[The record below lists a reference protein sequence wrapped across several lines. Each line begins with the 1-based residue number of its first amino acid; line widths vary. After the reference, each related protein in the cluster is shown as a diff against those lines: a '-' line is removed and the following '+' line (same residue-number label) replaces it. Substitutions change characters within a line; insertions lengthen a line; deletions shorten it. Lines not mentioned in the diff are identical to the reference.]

1 MTKQS
6 TNTATQKKL
15 PSDEYKALVRAAEA
29 AKKQAELLG
38 VPYITK
44 SSQTDKVCVK

>member
-1 MTKQS
+1 MIEKTIDIVE
-6 TNTATQKKL
+6 NKKIL
-15 PSDEYKALVRAAEA
+15 SDEYKALVRAAEA

-44 SSQTDKVCVK
+44 SSSLNKIVV

>member
-1 MTKQS
+1 MTKQK
-6 TNTATQKKL
+6 NNAATQKN
-15 PSDEYKALVRAAEA
+15 PHSDEYKALIRAAAA

-44 SSQTDKVCVK
+44 NGQSDKASV

>member
-1 MTKQS
+1 MTKQKNS
-6 TNTATQKKL
+6 TATQKKS
-15 PSDEYKALVRAAEA
+15 PSDEYKALIRAAAA

-44 SSQTDKVCVK
+44 NSQSNKVTV

>member
-1 MTKQS
+1 MTKQKNS
-6 TNTATQKKL
+6 TATQKKS
-15 PSDEYKALVRAAEA
+15 PSDEYKALIRAAAA

-44 SSQTDKVCVK
+44 NSQVDKASV